1 MKQVAAIKWLF
12 IMYAVI
18 IIGGWNTRNDF
29 WCIALHVRRSIIKL
43 NWWMKQIETKLA
55 NTMENRREKTEWAIE
70 YVNKSNW
77 NANISKLADG
87 LRECDIG

>member
-1 MKQVAAIKWLF
+1 
-12 IMYAVI
+12 
-18 IIGGWNTRNDF
+18 
-29 WCIALHVRRSIIKL
+29 
-43 NWWMKQIETKLA
+43 
-55 NTMENRREKTEWAIE
+55 MENRREKTEWAIE